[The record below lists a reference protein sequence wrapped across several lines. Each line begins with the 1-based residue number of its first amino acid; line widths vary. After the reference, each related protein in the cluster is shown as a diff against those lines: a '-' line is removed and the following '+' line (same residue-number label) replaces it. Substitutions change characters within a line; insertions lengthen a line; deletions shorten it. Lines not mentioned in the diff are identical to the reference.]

1 MYARQNLRKQ
11 SMFVLV
17 LAVGFAAATVWC
29 PQALAQLPTKFT
41 NAAANAKVKN
51 ILLVHGA
58 WGDGS
63 GFETV
68 IPLLQ
73 AEGFNVV
80 SVQIP
85 LTSFADDVA
94 TTQRALDLED
104 GPVLLVG
111 HSYGGAVISQVGT
124 DPKVV
129 GLVYLAALAPDIG
142 ESTSSLLGSVPPTP
156 LFSQLSEDA
165 YGFLKVSTTGYLQD
179 FAEGVPFVKAKVFAA
194 TQEPTSVT
202 SLGGV
207 ATAAA
212 WHSMP
217 SWYLVTEGDRA
228 VSTDLQIFMAKR
240 ANASM
245 YEIPSCHLV
254 MILHP
259 DVVDAVITL
268 AAMGIKL

>member
-1 MYARQNLRKQ
+1 MCARQILKMRPTLLL
-11 SMFVLV
+11 VLV
-17 LAVGFAAATVWC
+17 VGFAAYTVWS
-29 PQALAQLPTKFT
+29 PRAVAQLPTKLT
-41 NAAANAKVKN
+41 NAAKHAKAKN

-63 GFETV
+63 GFQTV

-73 AEGFNVV
+73 EEGFNVV

-94 TTQRALDLED
+94 TTQRALALED
-104 GPVLLVG
+104 GPVLLVA
-111 HSYGGAVISQVGT
+111 HSYGGAVISVVGT
-124 DPKVV
+124 DPKVI

-142 ESTSSLLGSVPPTP
+142 ESTSSLLASVPPTP

-179 FAEGVPFVKAKVFAA
+179 FAEGVPTEKANVFAA

-212 WHSMP
+212 WKDKP
-217 SWYLVTEGDRA
+217 SWYLVTENDRA
-228 VSTDLQIFMAKR
+228 VSTDLQIFMATR
-240 ANASM
+240 ANSSM
-245 YEIPSCHLV
+245 FKIPSCHLV
-254 MILHP
+254 MIAHP
-259 DVVDAVITL
+259 DVVSSVITL
-268 AAMGIKL
+268 AAFGVK

>member
-1 MYARQNLRKQ
+1 MFLRQILKMRSMYA
-11 SMFVLV
+11 VV
-17 LAVGFAAATVWC
+17 LAVAFAASAAWS
-29 PQALAQLPTKFT
+29 PRALAQLPTKLT
-41 NAAANAKVKN
+41 NAAQNSKVKN

-73 AEGFNVV
+73 DEGFNVV

-111 HSYGGAVISQVGT
+111 HSYGGAVISEVGT

-142 ESTSSLLGSVPPTP
+142 ESASSLLASVPPTP
-156 LFSQLSEDA
+156 LFSQLTEDA
-165 YGFLKVSTTGYLQD
+165 YGFLKVTPTGYVED
-179 FAEGVPFVKAKVFAA
+179 FSEGVPIAKGRVFAA
-194 TQEPTSVT
+194 TQEPTNAA

-207 ATAAA
+207 ATVAA
-212 WHSMP
+212 WKNLP

-245 YEIPSCHLV
+245 FKIPSCHLV

-259 DVVDAVITL
+259 DVVNSVITL
-268 AAMGIKL
+268 AALGVK

>member
-1 MYARQNLRKQ
+1 MYARRILKMRP
-11 SMFVLV
+11 MLV
-17 LAVGFAAATVWC
+17 LALAAGFAASISVC
-29 PQALAQLPTKFT
+29 PQAVAQLPNKIT
-41 NAAANAKVKN
+41 NAAKKAKVKN

-73 AEGFNVV
+73 DEGFNVV

-111 HSYGGAVISQVGT
+111 HSYGGAVISQAGT

-129 GLVYLAALAPDIG
+129 GLVYLAALAPDVG

-165 YGFLKVSTTGYLQD
+165 YGFLKVSTMGYLQD
-179 FAEGVPFVKAKVFAA
+179 FAEGVPLEKGKVFAA
-194 TQEPTSVT
+194 TQEPTNVT

-207 ATAAA
+207 ATEAA
-212 WHSMP
+212 WKDKP
-217 SWYLVTEGDRA
+217 SWYLVTENDRA
-228 VSTDLQIFMAKR
+228 VATNLQRFMAKR

-245 YEIPSCHLV
+245 FEIPSCHLV

-259 DVVDAVITL
+259 DVVTSVITL
-268 AAMGIKL
+268 AALGVK

>member
-11 SMFVLV
+11 SMFVLA
-17 LAVGFAAATVWC
+17 LALGFAAVTWSQ
-29 PQALAQLPTKFT
+29 QAVAQLPTKLI
-41 NAAANAKVKN
+41 NAAKNATAKN

-73 AEGFNVV
+73 DEGFNVV

-94 TTQRALDLED
+94 TTQRALALVD

-111 HSYGGAVISQVGT
+111 HSYGGAVISEAGT

-129 GLVYLAALAPDIG
+129 GLVYLAALAPEIG
-142 ESTSSLLGSVPPTP
+142 ESTASLLGSVPPTP
-156 LFSQLSEDA
+156 LFSQISEDA
-165 YGFLKVSTTGYLQD
+165 FGFEKVSTMGYLQD
-179 FAEGVPFVKAKVFAA
+179 FAEGVPTKKAKVFAA
-194 TQEPTSVT
+194 TQEPTNVA

-207 ATAAA
+207 ATEAA
-212 WHSMP
+212 WKVKP

-228 VSTDLQIFMAKR
+228 VATDLQIFMAKR
-240 ANASM
+240 AHASM
-245 YEIPSCHLV
+245 FKIPSCHLV

-259 DVVDAVITL
+259 DVVSSVITL
-268 AAMGIKL
+268 AALGVR